1 MSDSEDVAAIII
13 AVVGSQQVRCRRR
26 PRSFWVRPSLVGGR
40 KKYSR
45 PTEEFMKDLLL
56 IDVDD
61 LNLEYRCDVGFQN
74 FFRMN
79 NSDLENILMHCNLFK
94 IYCAPPKLGITRT

>member
-26 PRSFWVRPSLVGGR
+26 PRSFWVRPSLVRSR
-40 KKYSR
+40 KKYS
-45 PTEEFMKDLLL
+45 TEEFMNDLLL
-56 IDVDD
+56 NDVDD
-61 LNLEYRCDVGFQN
+61 LNLEYRCDVDFQN

-79 NSDLENILMHCNLFK
+79 NSDF
-94 IYCAPPKLGITRT
+94 